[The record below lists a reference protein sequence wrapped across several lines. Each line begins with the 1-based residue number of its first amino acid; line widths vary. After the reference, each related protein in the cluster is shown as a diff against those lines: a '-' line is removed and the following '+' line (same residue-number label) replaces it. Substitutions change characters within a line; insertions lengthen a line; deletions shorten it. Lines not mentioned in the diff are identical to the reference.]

1 MQRFRFRRL
10 VAVALDSIPEELAN
24 RMENVEIIAR
34 SRPTPEELRAAG
46 IGPHGLL
53 LGLYQ
58 GQPLTVRSSYY
69 GSTLPDRIFIF
80 QEPIEAVCRDDEEV
94 VRQVRKTVL
103 HEIAH
108 HFGIDDDRLH
118 EIGKY

>member
-10 VAVALDSIPEELAN
+10 VALALDSIPEELAN

-34 SRPTPEELRAAG
+34 SRPTPEELHAAG
-46 IGPHGLL
+46 IGPRGLL

-94 VRQVRKTVL
+94 VRQIRKTVL

>member
-10 VAVALDSIPEELAN
+10 IAIALDSIPEELAD

-34 SRPTPEELRAAG
+34 SRPTPEQLRDAG
-46 IGPHGLL
+46 IGPQGLL
-53 LGLYQ
+53 LGLYH

-80 QEPIEAVCRDDEEV
+80 QEPIEAVCRNDDEV
-94 VRQVRKTVL
+94 VQQVRKTVL
-103 HEIAH
+103 HEVAH

-118 EIGKY
+118 EIGQY

>member
-10 VAVALDSIPEELAN
+10 VALALDSIPEELAN

-34 SRPTPEELRAAG
+34 SRPTPEELHAAG
-46 IGPHGLL
+46 IGPRGLL

-94 VRQVRKTVL
+94 VRQIRKTVL

-108 HFGIDDDRLH
+108 HFGIDDERLH

>member
-10 VAVALDSIPEELAN
+10 VALALDSIPEELAN

-34 SRPTPEELRAAG
+34 SRPTPEELHAAG
-46 IGPHGLL
+46 IGPRGLL

>member
-10 VAVALDSIPEELAN
+10 VALALDSIPEELAN

-34 SRPTPEELRAAG
+34 SRPTPEELHAAG

-94 VRQVRKTVL
+94 VRQIRKTVL